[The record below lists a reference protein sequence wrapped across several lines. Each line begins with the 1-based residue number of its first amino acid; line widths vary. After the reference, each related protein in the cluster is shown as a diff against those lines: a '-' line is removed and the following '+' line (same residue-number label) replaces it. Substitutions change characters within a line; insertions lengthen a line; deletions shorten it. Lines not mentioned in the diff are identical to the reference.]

1 MSIEKV
7 IKYDYKEFN
16 FNGTKAGI
24 GTLETTNPGYALGRK
39 DELLEGLAKIKSEDN
54 LDFILLSVV
63 DII

>member
-1 MSIEKV
+1 MAVEKV

-39 DELLEGLAKIKSEDN
+39 DELLK
-54 LDFILLSVV
+54 
-63 DII
+63 